1 MSGWSFCRI
10 LTFLMC
16 AGAAVGA
23 RPDTAFIPASRDNT
37 LFANPTGSI
46 SSGAGTGLFAGN
58 NSVSNTRRALVFF
71 DVVAAIPAG
80 ATVDSV
86 ELRLNVSSSNNTTPQ
101 LFTVHRVLHRWGEGS
116 SVSTGGA
123 GAPSAPGDATWIH
136 RFYPDSLW
144 TTPGGDFDAVPHATT
159 TIGPLGLYTWGG
171 ESLALD
177 VAGWLASP
185 VDNFGWIV
193 RGNES
198 AASTV
203 RLFDSRE
210 SNVKPVLVVH
220 FTPPT
225 TPAGRQTWGHI
236 KSLYR
241 VP

>member
-1 MSGWSFCRI
+1 
-10 LTFLMC
+10 MC
-16 AGAAVGA
+16 AGTAVGA
-23 RPDTAFIPASRDNT
+23 RADTVLVPAARDNT
-37 LFANPTGSI
+37 LFVDPAGSL

-58 NSVSNTRRALVFF
+58 NSASNTRRALVFF
-71 DVVAAIPAG
+71 DVAAAIPAG

-86 ELRLNVSSSNNTTPQ
+86 ELRLNASSAPNTTPQ

-144 TTPGGDFDAVPHATT
+144 TTPGGDFDPAPHAVT
-159 TIGPLGLYTWGG
+159 TIGPLGLHTWSG
-171 ESLALD
+171 EALTLD
-177 VAGWLASP
+177 VTGWFASP
-185 VDNFGWIV
+185 ADNFGWLV
-193 RGNES
+193 RGNED

-210 SNVKPVLVVH
+210 SDVEPILVVH
-220 FTPPT
+220 FTPTNNPT
-225 TPAGRQTWGHI
+225 RRQTWGQV

-241 VP
+241 AP